1 MDPEAV
7 QMCNTWEKLLETN
20 DGETAWN
27 MQGEFARVW
36 NKQKPY
42 SKEREA
48 MAAIWEKAMIK
59 WH

>member
-1 MDPEAV
+1 MDPEAQ
-7 QMCNTWEKLLETN
+7 QMCDTMEKLLEIN

-27 MQGEFARVW
+27 LTSEFGRVW
-36 NKQKPY
+36 NKQQPN

-48 MAAIWEKAMIK
+48 MAVVWNKAMIK